1 MEDRKR
7 PAMSGTDDI
16 GPPSKRQAVNGSS
29 KHSKDDS
36 DMKEEAWIEEYTK
49 DAILRQMLEYKRKCS
64 TLETRLE
71 EVEQRSVHHDDHL
84 RAVDSWW
91 LQLLQ
96 EVSVLAENKVPF
108 QAGED
113 HPFPTH
119 TSFKDIETLQAHLD
133 DKAVAIKTITDSLF
147 SRLSGARGQ
156 VAPNITNLESQVN
169 TLLANQKEFLVKLD
183 RLASEKDETSEQL
196 NTATLRYLKA
206 ERKLDRVKSTQV
218 QKLEQQAMASATARP
233 SGADADNGNSGE
245 SNRNAQALQ
254 LALEEAKIEATKQKD
269 QLDAVQAQN
278 KTIQEELTNLQIR
291 LTNLTDEDYSRTD
304 LYKLLKNQHEDL
316 VKKVNHLD
324 TENKKLQEV
333 SHKLKVERETYKK
346 KLEDEAQMLTT
357 ELEDQL
363 QQSDTALARVRS
375 ARDELHGEVTMLKS
389 QRDQERQAVNHFK
402 ELVAANQDRIAA
414 LESELQ
420 RLQPSEDVDMTPR
433 PDLEEMSLEDLR
445 EKYKK
450 LEKDFKSIND
460 ELPAMTAAVKKYQGL
475 ATKKIMDF
483 DTLEERLAM
492 AIAEK
497 AKANQ
502 KYFDARKN
510 TDIHMEEIKRLRA
523 QNNKSSDIIS
533 QLKENEAQHRTLL
546 GNMEKQ
552 LVDLKQTNTTIMTES
567 KRLETSSNEA
577 LRRYDAL
584 KNQVNELSSLAK
596 SKDATAS
603 QVKDRAAVLEAE
615 NEKMKL
621 RVDHVSKDRDKWKVK
636 SMSNSSEEEDML
648 RQLATCS
655 VCQNRFKNTV
665 LTKCGH
671 IFCKECTEDRLTNRM
686 RKCPNCARA
695 FDRNDIMTV
704 HL

>member
-7 PAMSGTDDI
+7 PAMSGADDI

-71 EVEQRSVHHDDHL
+71 DMEQRSAYHDDHL
-84 RAVDSWW
+84 RTVDSWW
-91 LQLLQ
+91 IQLLQ
-96 EVSVLAENKVPF
+96 EVSLLAETKVLF
-108 QAGED
+108 QAGDEK
-113 HPFPTH
+113 PFPTH
-119 TSFKDIETLQAHLD
+119 TSFKDIEALQAHLD
-133 DKAVAIKTITDSLF
+133 DKSAAIKTITDSLF
-147 SRLSGARGQ
+147 SRLSAARGD

-206 ERKLDRVKSTQV
+206 ERKLDRAKSIQV

-233 SGADADNGNSGE
+233 SGADASNGESGE
-245 SNRNAQALQ
+245 SNGNAQALK
-254 LALEEAKIEATKQKD
+254 LALEEAKIEATKQKE
-269 QLDAVQAQN
+269 QRKN
-278 KTIQEELTNLQIR
+278 KTIQEELTNLQIK

-304 LYKLLKNQHEDL
+304 LFKLLKNQHEEL

-346 KLEDEAQMLTT
+346 KLEDEAQTLTT

-375 ARDELHGEVTMLKS
+375 ARDELHGEVQMLKS
-389 QRDQERQAVNHFK
+389 QRDQERQAANHLK
-402 ELVAANQDRIAA
+402 ELIAANQDRIVAM
-414 LESELQ
+414 ESELS

-433 PDLEEMSLEDLR
+433 PDLDEMSLEDLR

-450 LEKDFKSIND
+450 TEKDFKSIND
-460 ELPAMTAAVKKYQGL
+460 ELPAMTAAVKKYQAL

-483 DTLEERLAM
+483 EALEERLAM

-552 LVDLKQTNTTIMTES
+552 LVDLKQTNTAIMTES
-567 KRLETSSNEA
+567 KRLESSSNEA

-596 SKDATAS
+596 SKDSTAS
-603 QVKDRAAVLEAE
+603 QAKDRLAVLETE

-621 RVDHVSKDRDKWKVK
+621 RVDHMSKDRDKWKVK
-636 SMSNSSEEEDML
+636 SMSNSSAEEDML

-695 FDRNDIMTV
+695 FDRSDVMTV

>member
-7 PAMSGTDDI
+7 PAMSGADDI

-71 EVEQRSVHHDDHL
+71 DMEQRSAYHDDHL
-84 RAVDSWW
+84 RTVDSWW
-91 LQLLQ
+91 IQLLQ
-96 EVSVLAENKVPF
+96 EVSLLAETKVLF
-108 QAGED
+108 QAGDEK
-113 HPFPTH
+113 PFPTH
-119 TSFKDIETLQAHLD
+119 TSFKDIEALQAHLD
-133 DKAVAIKTITDSLF
+133 DKSAAIKTITDSLF
-147 SRLSGARGQ
+147 SRLSAARGD

-206 ERKLDRVKSTQV
+206 ERKLDRAKSIQV

-233 SGADADNGNSGE
+233 SGADASNGESGE
-245 SNRNAQALQ
+245 SNGNAQALK
-254 LALEEAKIEATKQKD
+254 LALEEAKIEATKQKE

-278 KTIQEELTNLQIR
+278 KTIQEELTNLQIK

-304 LYKLLKNQHEDL
+304 LFKLLKNQHEEL

-346 KLEDEAQMLTT
+346 KLEDEAQTLTT

-375 ARDELHGEVTMLKS
+375 ARDELHGEVQMLKS
-389 QRDQERQAVNHFK
+389 QRDQERQAANHLK
-402 ELVAANQDRIAA
+402 ELIAANQDRIVAM
-414 LESELQ
+414 ESELS

-433 PDLEEMSLEDLR
+433 PDLDEMSLEDLR

-450 LEKDFKSIND
+450 TEKDFKSIND
-460 ELPAMTAAVKKYQGL
+460 ELPAMTAAVKKYQAL

-483 DTLEERLAM
+483 EALEERLAM

-552 LVDLKQTNTTIMTES
+552 LVDLKQTNTAIMTES
-567 KRLETSSNEA
+567 KRLESSSNEA

-596 SKDATAS
+596 SKDSTAS
-603 QVKDRAAVLEAE
+603 QAKDRLAVLETE

-621 RVDHVSKDRDKWKVK
+621 RVDHMSKDRDKWKVK
-636 SMSNSSEEEDML
+636 SMSNSSAEEDML

-695 FDRNDIMTV
+695 FDRSDVMTV

>member
-1 MEDRKR
+1 
-7 PAMSGTDDI
+7 
-16 GPPSKRQAVNGSS
+16 
-29 KHSKDDS
+29 
-36 DMKEEAWIEEYTK
+36 
-49 DAILRQMLEYKRKCS
+49 MLEYKRKCS

-71 EVEQRSVHHDDHL
+71 DMEQRSAYHDDHL
-84 RAVDSWW
+84 RTVDSWW
-91 LQLLQ
+91 IQLLQ
-96 EVSVLAENKVPF
+96 EVSLLAETKVLF
-108 QAGED
+108 QAGDEK
-113 HPFPTH
+113 PFPTH
-119 TSFKDIETLQAHLD
+119 TSFKDIEALQAHLD
-133 DKAVAIKTITDSLF
+133 DKSAAIKTITDSLF
-147 SRLSGARGQ
+147 SRLSAARGD

-206 ERKLDRVKSTQV
+206 ERKLDRAKSIQV

-233 SGADADNGNSGE
+233 SGADASNGESGE
-245 SNRNAQALQ
+245 SNGNAQALK
-254 LALEEAKIEATKQKD
+254 LALEEAKIEATKQKE

-278 KTIQEELTNLQIR
+278 KTIQEELTNLQIK

-304 LYKLLKNQHEDL
+304 LFKLLKNQHEEL

-346 KLEDEAQMLTT
+346 KLEDEAQTLTT

-375 ARDELHGEVTMLKS
+375 ARDELHGEVQMLKS
-389 QRDQERQAVNHFK
+389 QRDQERQAANHLK
-402 ELVAANQDRIAA
+402 ELIAANQDRIVAM
-414 LESELQ
+414 ESELS

-433 PDLEEMSLEDLR
+433 PDLDEMSLEDLR

-450 LEKDFKSIND
+450 TEKDFKSIND
-460 ELPAMTAAVKKYQGL
+460 ELPAMTAAVKKYQAL

-483 DTLEERLAM
+483 EALEERLAM

-552 LVDLKQTNTTIMTES
+552 LVDLKQTNTAIMTES
-567 KRLETSSNEA
+567 KRLESSSNEA

-596 SKDATAS
+596 SKDSTAS
-603 QVKDRAAVLEAE
+603 QAKDRLAVLETE

-621 RVDHVSKDRDKWKVK
+621 RVDHMSKDRDKWKVK
-636 SMSNSSEEEDML
+636 SMSNSSAEEDML
-648 RQLATCS
+648 RVSQYAHDPQASPTNNPVATSHLLGVPKPVQEHRSHEMRSYILQRMYRGPLDEPHAQMPELREGFRSLRCYDGAS
-655 VCQNRFKNTV
+655 VSPNTTDHV
-665 LTKCGH
+665 RLRRPGYARV
-671 IFCKECTEDRLTNRM
+671 CTVSAD
-686 RKCPNCARA
+686 
-695 FDRNDIMTV
+695 V
-704 HL
+704 